1 MPFNLIDVMELISK
15 LFDKGMPVVWGAA
28 TLIFLALEAVTVGL
42 ASIWFAIGSVCAL
55 IAALLGAP
63 LWLQALWF
71 ALISALTLL
80 LTRPLA
86 KKFING
92 RSEATNADRVIG
104 ADCRVVERIDNLAG
118 TGAVSADGKV
128 WTART
133 ADGVVV
139 EPGAIVR
146 VLEIRG
152 VKLIVTLPPEWESLR
167 H

>member
-1 MPFNLIDVMELISK
+1 MPVSFNDAMAFISEMSSNS
-15 LFDKGMPVVWGAA
+15 MPVVWGAA
-28 TLIFLALEAVTVGL
+28 TLIFLAVEAVTVGL
-42 ASIWFAIGSVCAL
+42 ASIWFAIGSACAL

-63 LWLQALWF
+63 VWLQALWF
-71 ALISALTLL
+71 AVISALTLL

-92 RSEATNADRVIG
+92 RSEPTNADRVIG

-133 ADGVVV
+133 ADGAVV

-146 VLEIRG
+146 ALEIQG
-152 VKLIVTLPPEWESLR
+152 VKLIVVLPPEWESLR

>member
-1 MPFNLIDVMELISK
+1 MPFNFSDAIAPLLHLAVDN
-15 LFDKGMPVVWGAA
+15 MPFVWGAA
-28 TLIFLALEAVTVGL
+28 ALLFLALEAVTVGL

-133 ADGVVV
+133 VDGSVV
-139 EPGAIVR
+139 EPGAVVR

-167 H
+167 R

>member
-1 MPFNLIDVMELISK
+1 MPGNFNDALSFL
-15 LFDKGMPVVWGAA
+15 LHLAANNMPAVWGAA
-28 TLIFLALEAVTVGL
+28 ALLFLALEAVTVGL

-55 IAALLGAP
+55 IAAMLGAP
-63 LWLQALWF
+63 LWLQGLWF
-71 ALISALTLL
+71 ALMSVLTLL

-104 ADCRVVERIDNLAG
+104 SDCRVTERIDNLAG
-118 TGAVSADGKV
+118 SGAVSVGGKI
-128 WTART
+128 WSART
-133 ADGVVV
+133 VDGTVV

-146 VLEIRG
+146 VLEIQG

-167 H
+167 R